1 MRSVQMTKYLAAS
14 ILIVGL
20 AGSAFAAAQ
29 AGTQHFAVKDTVGN
43 CAVVDTL
50 PSKVSGLRI
59 VGNEQGY
66 GSVSDAQKALG
77 SDCVSKIDRA

>member
-1 MRSVQMTKYLAAS
+1 MTKYLTTS
-14 ILIVGL
+14 ILVLGL
-20 AGSAFAAAQ
+20 ASPALAE
-29 AGTQHFAVKDTVGN
+29 AGNQHFAVKDTVGN

-66 GSVSDAQKALG
+66 GSVADAQKVLG
-77 SDCVSKIDRA
+77 SDCISKIDRA